1 MRLSLI
7 FVLFCIAGL
16 APNLFAEA
24 LLLPD
29 ALVMM
34 PENEHAVIVEKQTQT
49 LYVYSA
55 EQDQVVLSYK
65 FDCSTGEAAGPK
77 TKAGDKKTPEGV
89 YFLKDEYEDRY
100 LTPVYGKKAFPS
112 DYPNL
117 LDLRQGKQGSAIW
130 IHGTDKTLKPM
141 DSNGCVALENK
152 NIMTL
157 SKHINLDAT
166 PLIIVETI
174 QSSTQGDLKVQEE
187 RITGLLNKWAKA
199 LGHGSYHQYL
209 SFYADDYVPDISW
222 WETWLGVRKTGVKKS
237 QKFEVELKN
246 TGIYA
251 HDGVSVVLMDMYLAV
266 DKESRFL
273 GKRQLFI
280 RVSGGT
286 SGETAGGVSEG
297 PVIIGDLFQKR
308 ATAYESGEVPL
319 VAAARELVMDDSV
332 DIAVVETVEQWLAA
346 WSAKDMAEYA
356 AFYANDFYSD
366 GLGKSAWVRRKKQLA
381 KRYDYISVTGKDY
394 KVIQKKDGYEV
405 SFLQLYESSGF
416 STQGRKRLKLVRK
429 GGLWKIYRENWKGK

>member
-1 MRLSLI
+1 MRESLF
-7 FVLFCIAGL
+7 FVLFCLSGLVIAPGL
-16 APNLFAEA
+16 LANEQFLPEA
-24 LLLPD
+24 LI
-29 ALVMM
+29 MM
-34 PENEHAVIVEKQTQT
+34 PENEHAVIVEKQTQK
-49 LYVYSA
+49 LYVYSVSRDGIA
-55 EQDQVVLSYK
+55 LSYK

-130 IHGTDKTLKPM
+130 IHGTDKPLKPM

-157 SKHINLDAT
+157 SKLVNLDAT

-174 QSSTQGDLKVQEE
+174 QSKGQEE
-187 RITGLLNKWAKA
+187 LKAREKQITGFLTQWVEAM
-199 LGHGSYHQYL
+199 GHGSYHQYL

-222 WETWLGVRKTGVKKS
+222 WETWLSMRKTGIKKN
-237 QKFEVELKN
+237 QRFKVELKN

-251 HDGVSVVLMDMYLAV
+251 HEGVIVVLMDMYLAA
-266 DKESRFL
+266 DKETRFL

-280 RVSGGT
+280 R
-286 SGETAGGVSEG
+286 ASEK
-297 PVIIGDLFQKR
+297 PVIVGDLFQKR
-308 ATAYESGEVPL
+308 AKAYASGEVPL
-319 VAAARELVMDDSV
+319 VAAARELVMDDSM

-366 GLGKSAWVRRKKQLA
+366 GLGKNAWVRRKKQLA

-416 STQGRKRLKLVRK
+416 ST
-429 GGLWKIYRENWKGK
+429 

>member
-1 MRLSLI
+1 MKVMRRIKI
-7 FVLFCIAGL
+7 FVLFCIVGL
-16 APNLFAEA
+16 AQNLCADE

-29 ALVMM
+29 SLVMI
-34 PENEHAVIVEKQTQT
+34 PENEHAVIVEKKSQT

-55 EQDQVVLSYK
+55 TADQVVLSYK

-130 IHGTDKTLKPM
+130 IHGTDKALKPM
-141 DSNGCVALENK
+141 ESNGCVALENK

-157 SKHINLDAT
+157 SKYINLDTT
-166 PLIIVETI
+166 PLIIVEAI
-174 QSSTQGDLKVQEE
+174 QPKAQNDLKVQKE
-187 RITGLLNKWAKA
+187 RITDFLGKWTEAM
-199 LGHGSYHQYL
+199 GHGSYHLYL

-222 WETWLGVRKTGVKKS
+222 WETWLKVRKSAVKKN
-237 QKFEVELKN
+237 QEFKIGIKN
-246 TGIYA
+246 IGVYA
-251 HDGVSVVLMDMYLAV
+251 HDGVIVVLMDMYLAV
-266 DKESRFL
+266 GQENKYL

-280 RVSGGT
+280 KS
-286 SGETAGGVSEG
+286 SEK
-297 PVIIGDLFQKR
+297 PVILGDLFQKR
-308 ATAYESGEVPL
+308 AKAYDAGEVPL
-319 VAAARELVMDDSV
+319 VAAARELVLDDSMDV
-332 DIAVVETVEQWLAA
+332 AVVETVEQWLAA

-366 GLGKSAWVRRKKQLA
+366 GLGKNAWVKRKKQLA

-405 SFLQLYESSGF
+405 RFLQLYESSGF

>member
-1 MRLSLI
+1 MKVIRRIQI
-7 FVLFCIAGL
+7 FVFFCIAGL
-16 APNLFAEA
+16 VCAQNLCAAE

-29 ALVMM
+29 SLVMI
-34 PENEHAVIVEKQTQT
+34 PENEHAVIVEKKSQT

-55 EQDQVVLSYK
+55 TQDRVELSYK

-130 IHGTDKTLKPM
+130 IHGTDKALKPM

-157 SKHINLDAT
+157 SKYINLDTT

-174 QSSTQGDLKVQEE
+174 QPKTQNDLKVQKE
-187 RITGLLNKWAKA
+187 RITDFLSKWTEAM
-199 LGHGSYHQYL
+199 GRGSYHLYL

-222 WETWLGVRKTGVKKS
+222 WETWLKVRKSAIKKN
-237 QKFEVELKN
+237 QEFKIGIKN
-246 TGIYA
+246 TGVYA
-251 HDGVSVVLMDMYLAV
+251 HDGVIVVLMDMYLAV
-266 DKESRFL
+266 GQENKYL

-280 RVSGGT
+280 KS
-286 SGETAGGVSEG
+286 SEK
-297 PVIIGDLFQKR
+297 PVILGDLFQKR
-308 ATAYESGEVPL
+308 AKAYDAGEVPL
-319 VAAARELVMDDSV
+319 VAAARELVLDDSM

-366 GLGKSAWVRRKKQLA
+366 GLGKNAWVKRKKQLA

-405 SFLQLYESSGF
+405 RFLQLYESSGF
-416 STQGRKRLKLVRK
+416 STKGRKRLKLVRK